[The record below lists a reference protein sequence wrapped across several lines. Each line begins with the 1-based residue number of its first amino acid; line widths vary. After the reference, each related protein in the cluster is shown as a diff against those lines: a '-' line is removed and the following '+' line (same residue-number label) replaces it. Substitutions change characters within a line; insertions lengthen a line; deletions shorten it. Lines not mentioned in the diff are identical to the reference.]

1 MGSTMRVFLFA
12 ALVGV
17 VACEQSLTSTQPSA
31 RPQSDVLAA
40 QGGSKCAVVTLY
52 PPAATISIAGQLTLV
67 DTVANKKG
75 FVLTDAPVTWA
86 SQNSAVA
93 AVSSNGVVTG
103 VSSGNTTIIVS
114 CETGL
119 TASSSITVVP

>member
-1 MGSTMRVFLFA
+1 
-12 ALVGV
+12 
-17 VACEQSLTSTQPSA
+17 
-31 RPQSDVLAA
+31 
-40 QGGSKCAVVTLY
+40 
-52 PPAATISIAGQLTLV
+52 V

-86 SQNSAVA
+86 SQNPATT

-103 VSSGNTTIIVS
+103 ISSWNATIVVT

-119 TASSSITVVP
+119 SASSSIAVVP

>member
-1 MGSTMRVFLFA
+1 MSSTMRVFLFA

-17 VACEQSLTSTQPSA
+17 VACDQGLTSTQPSA

-40 QGGSKCAVVTLY
+40 QGGNKCAVVTLY
-52 PPAATISIAGQLTLV
+52 PPAATISVGTTLALV

-75 FVLTDAPVTWA
+75 VVLTDAPVTWA
-86 SQNSAVA
+86 SQNPAVA
-93 AVSSNGVVTG
+93 AVSANGVVTG
-103 VSSGNTTIIVS
+103 VTTGNATIQAT